1 MRLKYLTSAI
11 AAATLTL
18 SMTAANASEPVV
30 VTSGADAGEGSLRAA
45 LQSGATR
52 ITIGPR
58 VTEINLESTLT
69 YTGTAPLKIFGQGQ
83 VISPTA
89 ADADFTL
96 LEISNGANTAITGLQ
111 FVGAGFDF
119 DNPGTG
125 KGIFVSVPQ
134 ERSDIVRLELT
145 DVTVRNVANHG
156 IHVSDCTLGDDCGAG
171 SGGAG
176 DGSPASIHAIL
187 SNVEVIGAGNGK
199 FDADGVRID
208 ERNVGSIVFEAY
220 ASTFMGVGA
229 DGVELDEGN
238 DGDVIVTVRG
248 SVFDSNG
255 AYCLPVP
262 LDLSQ
267 PCVEDDDG
275 ELVLDL
281 DDGFD
286 IDEAG
291 PGSLLG
297 SIATSTVI
305 DNLDEGL
312 DFDEEGDGGV
322 DFSFWSTEGMGN
334 GDEAVKVSSANA
346 GFVVTDLRN
355 LTIMNNGND
364 GIELEAEDGDAE
376 VHVRVNSVVSTGND
390 GDGLKIA
397 QENSVDLGTVRIS
410 GDSNIDSLDL
420 ENIEEL

>member
-1 MRLKYLTSAI
+1 M
-11 AAATLTL
+11 
-18 SMTAANASEPVV
+18 
-30 VTSGADAGEGSLRAA
+30 
-45 LQSGATR
+45 
-52 ITIGPR
+52 
-58 VTEINLESTLT
+58 
-69 YTGTAPLKIFGQGQ
+69 
-83 VISPTA
+83 
-89 ADADFTL
+89 
-96 LEISNGANTAITGLQ
+96 
-111 FVGAGFDF
+111 
-119 DNPGTG
+119 
-125 KGIFVSVPQ
+125 
-134 ERSDIVRLELT
+134 
-145 DVTVRNVANHG
+145 
-156 IHVSDCTLGDDCGAG
+156 
-171 SGGAG
+171 
-176 DGSPASIHAIL
+176 
-187 SNVEVIGAGNGK
+187 EVIGAGNGK

-255 AYCLPVP
+255 AYCLPAP
-262 LDLSQ
+262 LDLSE

-297 SIATSTVI
+297 SIATSTAI

-322 DFSFWSTEGMGN
+322 EFSFWSTEGMGN